1 MKAAVLNQI
10 GDDKLELRDDVTTT
24 APGPDEVRIKVK
36 ACGICHSDLSA
47 MNGTL
52 PALAPGVVGHEG
64 AGEIVEVG
72 SAVTSLAVGDHVV
85 VTFVPPCGTC
95 RNCVSGETHLCIVHA
110 MAAFT
115 SPRFLVGGAPAFG
128 YAGLGTFAEELVVP
142 AAGAI
147 KIDHDVPFEIAAL
160 IACGVITG
168 VGAVL
173 NTAKVEPGSDVVVIG
188 CGGVGVSVIQGA
200 RLAGAARIIAVD
212 PVVEK
217 HEVAKHF
224 GATHATTPEGLAELN
239 QSLAGGMGFDYGFDV
254 VGLPATIR
262 SAWDITR
269 RGGHVVI
276 VGAGRADAMVEFSA
290 QELFLHDKTLHGSF
304 YGTAN
309 VRRDVPRLVALWRAG
324 RLDMESMIS
333 KRIRLDDVNEGLQV
347 LRGGGA
353 SVRQVIIFD

>member
-1 MKAAVLNQI
+1 
-10 GDDKLELRDDVTTT
+10 
-24 APGPDEVRIKVK
+24 
-36 ACGICHSDLSA
+36 
-47 MNGTL
+47 
-52 PALAPGVVGHEG
+52 
-64 AGEIVEVG
+64 
-72 SAVTSLAVGDHVV
+72 
-85 VTFVPPCGTC
+85 
-95 RNCVSGETHLCIVHA
+95 

-115 SPRFLVGGAPAFG
+115 SPRFLVGGNPAFG

-147 KIDHDVPFEIAAL
+147 KIDDDVPFEIAAL

-217 HEVAKHF
+217 HEVAVHF

-239 QSLAGGMGFDYGFDV
+239 QRLAGGMGFDYGFDV
-254 VGLPATIR
+254 VGLPSTIR

-269 RGGHVVI
+269 RGGHVVV
-276 VGAGRADAMVEFSA
+276 VGAGRADAMVQFSA

-324 RLDMESMIS
+324 RLDVASMIS
-333 KRIRLDDVNEGLQV
+333 KRIRLDEVNEGLQA
-347 LRGGGA
+347 LRGGGP